1 VAKRISETATH
12 GNNANWTGRVAF
24 LPKIG
29 FIKDEERG
37 EIFVEARVLTLT
49 VLVLVLQ

>member
-29 FIKDEERG
+29 LKDEERG

>member
-1 VAKRISETATH
+1 MAKRISETATH
-12 GNNANWTGRVAF
+12 GNNANWKRRVAF

-29 FIKDEERG
+29 KKEGERG

-49 VLVLVLQ
+49 VLVLVPQ